1 MSLTTS
7 HSVLLLSPVFQL
19 INHLFLITILFPL
32 VVVISVSVL
41 ENEHNC
47 DGNCIQEME
56 RLIEA
61 TPSSTGIGVSPFLY
75 SAEHNFM
82 SQFFS
87 RVCDAYR
94 GVDECMVRCESRSK
108 QVSDLKAAYSGLQ
121 FVCKEQ
127 REEFFGS
134 LPCLSE
140 NESKG
145 VQRCSAQINQSHITT
160 VLFTNSIISRE
171 FHSMQLRFSSLCR
184 DLATVVRCMI
194 PVIKESCGEQP
205 ANLLLKFIG
214 LEFSSFELLYRQLGF
229 DAPLPASCR
238 ALITFAL
245 ANDRAQKPKTRVLL
259 TKLHNNFYL
268 DDHQNNLNG
277 FPSFSDQWKLINQ
290 IIFVVVL
297 HSIRIHYLI

>member
-1 MSLTTS
+1 MTPSLNIIT
-7 HSVLLLSPVFQL
+7 QL
-19 INHLFLITILFPL
+19 INHPILITTLFPL
-32 VVVISVSVL
+32 LIIVAISGVSVL
-41 ENEHNC
+41 EDAQNC

-61 TPSSTGIGVSPFLY
+61 TPSSTGLSVNPFVY
-75 SAEHNFM
+75 SAGQNFM
-82 SQFFS
+82 HKFFS

-108 QVSDLKAAYSGLQ
+108 QVFELKAAYSGLQ

-127 REEFFGS
+127 REEFFSS

-145 VQRCSAQINQSHITT
+145 AQRCSLQINQSHMTT

-184 DLATVVRCMI
+184 DLSSVVRCMI
-194 PVIKESCGEQP
+194 PIIKDNCGEKP

-229 DAPLPASCR
+229 DAPLPASCM
-238 ALITFAL
+238 ALIKFAL
-245 ANDRAQKPKTRVLL
+245 ANDRAEQQKARLF
-259 TKLHNNFYL
+259 TKLRTNSLNFVDNHNQKSKSEKSVSIL
-268 DDHQNNLNG
+268 QVI
-277 FPSFSDQWKLINQ
+277 LITQ
-290 IIFVVVL
+290 SILLLPFLTIF
-297 HSIRIHYLI
+297 